1 MQHNTTS
8 TDDQIDQPRSSVKPD
23 LERIVIRRLDRV
35 ETTLNCA
42 AH

>member
-1 MQHNTTS
+1 MQDSTT
-8 TDDQIDQPRSSVKPD
+8 KPD
-23 LERIVIRRLDRV
+23 ARDTREVSATQRIVIRRLDRV